1 MLISRRGKNMIKFR
15 RLLSICL
22 VTVLTGAF
30 SIPAYAS
37 ADNPTEPEEV
47 CITTTE
53 AERDAAFEKAM
64 GEILEKIEKDNA
76 VTRGPQYHYKTE
88 YKSYKYTTLSGYAG
102 NQVAGGYK
110 FPTGGGFW
118 FTDSGGP
125 SVSGSVSVGLPKP
138 FDMVSVS
145 INLGQKGS
153 SGLWVSVP
161 SSSYYYKLYVSKK
174 MELRPYVTYRARVGT
189 ENWEVWAGGAVP
201 VVYSVSA
208 SAKKV

>member
-1 MLISRRGKNMIKFR
+1 MIKIR

-37 ADNPTEPEEV
+37 AENSTEPEEV
-47 CITTTE
+47 CFTTTE

-64 GEILEKIEKDNA
+64 GEILEKIENENPVA
-76 VTRGPQYHYKTE
+76 RGPKYHYKTE
-88 YKSYKYTTLSGYAG
+88 YKAYKYTTLSGYAG

-125 SVSGSVSVGLPKP
+125 SVSASVSVGLPKP
-138 FDMVSVS
+138 YDMFSVS

-161 SSSYYYKLYVSKK
+161 SSSSYYKLYISKK
-174 MELRPYVTYRARVGT
+174 MELRPYITYRARVGT
-189 ENWEVWAGGAVP
+189 ENWEIYSGGAVP

-208 SAKKV
+208 SARKV

>member
-1 MLISRRGKNMIKFR
+1 MVKFKC
-15 RLLSICL
+15 LLSVCL
-22 VTVLTGAF
+22 VTVLTCAF
-30 SIPAYAS
+30 SIPTYAS
-37 ADNPTEPEEV
+37 TLNPTDPEEV
-47 CITTTE
+47 CMNTTE

-64 GEILEKIEKDNA
+64 GEILAKIENENS

-88 YKSYKYTTLSGYAG
+88 YKAYKYTTLSGYAG

-125 SVSGSVSVGLPKP
+125 SVSASVSVGLPKP
-138 FDMVSVS
+138 YDMFSVS

-161 SSSYYYKLYVSKK
+161 SSSYYYKLYISKK
-174 MELRPYVTYRARVGT
+174 MELRPYVTYRARSGT
-189 ENWEVWAGGAVP
+189 ENWEVWNGGAVP

>member
-1 MLISRRGKNMIKFR
+1 MVKLR
-15 RLLSICL
+15 RLLSVSL
-22 VTVLTGAF
+22 VTVLTFVF
-30 SIPAYAS
+30 SITTYAS
-37 ADNPTEPEEV
+37 ENTTEPEEV

-53 AERDAAFEKAM
+53 AERDAAFEKAI
-64 GEILEKIEKDNA
+64 GEILENIEKENP

-88 YKSYKYTTLSGYAG
+88 YKPYKYKTLSGYAG

-125 SVSGSVSVGLPKP
+125 TVSGTVSVGLPKP

-153 SGLWVSVP
+153 SGLWVSAP

-174 MELRPYVTYRARVGT
+174 MELRPYITYRARVGT
-189 ENWEVWAGGAVP
+189 ENWEVYSGGAVP
-201 VVYSVSA
+201 VVYSVTA